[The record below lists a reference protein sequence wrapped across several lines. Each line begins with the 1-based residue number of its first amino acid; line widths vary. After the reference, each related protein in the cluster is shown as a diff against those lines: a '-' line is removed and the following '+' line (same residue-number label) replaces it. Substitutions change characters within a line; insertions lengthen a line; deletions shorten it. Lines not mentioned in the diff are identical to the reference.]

1 MIDWID
7 AMGRTWGYQV
17 RRHIVGETPIPSLA
31 GRVADL
37 GPVGASI
44 RSPQQI
50 HKEVLMGDALLFH
63 IAFQNLGRAE
73 DKEIIANHY
82 VIPRPVK
89 AKTHAL
95 GIPRSTYW
103 QRLHY
108 AHRRIEEV
116 LECGQR
122 PYRLLAQSSV
132 TCV

>member
-7 AMGRTWGYQV
+7 AMGRTWGYQI
-17 RRHIVGETPIPSLA
+17 RRHISGDTPIHSLA

-50 HKEVLMGDALLFH
+50 HKEVLLGDALIFH
-63 IAFQNLGRAE
+63 AAFQNLPRTE
-73 DKEIIANHY
+73 DREILANHY

-108 AHRRIEEV
+108 AHRRIADL
-116 LECGQR
+116 LECEQR
-122 PYRLLAQSSV
+122 PYRLLIYTSV
-132 TCV
+132 TS